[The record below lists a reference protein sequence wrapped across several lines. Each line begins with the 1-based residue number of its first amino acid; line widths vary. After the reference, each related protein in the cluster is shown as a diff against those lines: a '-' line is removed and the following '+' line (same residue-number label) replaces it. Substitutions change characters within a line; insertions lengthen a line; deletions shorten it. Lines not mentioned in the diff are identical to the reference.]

1 MKTIFL
7 SLSSGKRI
15 DCIILVRNSRKSF
28 VAEKSQPLGTMMYQR
43 ENKKQKSTDMETTRL
58 NSNVQRIFNDL
69 LQQDLISRYQLL
81 ERLQSDC
88 EYFLNWGDGSIG
100 RLWTGSV
107 ELQIELMKQI
117 HDSFKEEEKP
127 QWLTMEQIMEYGRRM
142 KQ

>member
-1 MKTIFL
+1 
-7 SLSSGKRI
+7 
-15 DCIILVRNSRKSF
+15 
-28 VAEKSQPLGTMMYQR
+28 
-43 ENKKQKSTDMETTRL
+43 METTRL
-58 NSNVQRIFNDL
+58 NSSVQRIFNDL

-81 ERLQSDC
+81 GRLQSDC

>member
-81 ERLQSDC
+81 GRLQSDC